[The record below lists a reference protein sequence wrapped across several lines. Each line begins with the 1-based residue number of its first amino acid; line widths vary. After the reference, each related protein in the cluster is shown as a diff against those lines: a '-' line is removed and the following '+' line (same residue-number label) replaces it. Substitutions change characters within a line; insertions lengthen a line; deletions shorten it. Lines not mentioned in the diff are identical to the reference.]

1 MPPLAFSLFL
11 AADIPVGG
19 GSGSLTL
26 LIIYVALAIGVSFLC
41 SVMEAVLLSV
51 TPAYIGAL
59 EGGNPTAAERLK
71 ALKADVDRPL
81 AAILTLNTVA
91 HTIGAAGAGAE
102 AAAYFGNA
110 YVGIFSA
117 ILTLGILVLSEIIP
131 KTLGAVYWRALAPG
145 VGRLLRPLIW
155 VLYPLVVLSQWITKL
170 IARGEK
176 ENQVSR
182 AEFAALATLGA
193 EEGVFNSQESRILQ
207 SLLRFNELVARD
219 VMTPRTVMVAF
230 PTTKPVREINDA
242 QLRFSRFPIFEE
254 NRDHVTGYALRSDI
268 LRTVAEDRGDT
279 PVGQIQRDVLTVP
292 EMLPLPRLFE
302 RFLERKE
309 HLALVVDEYGGTQG
323 IATMEDVV
331 ETLLGLEIVDEAD
344 TVHDMQVL
352 ARERWVERAR
362 ALGLL
367 DETSE
372 EELVETMKERDA
384 GVKYGITGG
393 VAPKTTS
400 VADEADEAKA
410 DETETSK
417 KAE

>member
-1 MPPLAFSLFL
+1 MPPLAFSLLL
-11 AADIPVGG
+11 AVDIPMGQ

-26 LIIYVALAIGVSFLC
+26 LIIYIALAIGVSFLC

-51 TPAYIGAL
+51 TPAYVGAL
-59 EGGNPTAAERLK
+59 EEGNPTAAARLK
-71 ALKADVDRPL
+71 TLKTDVDRPL

-117 ILTLGILVLSEIIP
+117 ILTLGILILSEIIP
-131 KTLGAVYWRALAPG
+131 KTLGAVHWRALAPL
-145 VGRLLRPLIW
+145 VARVLRPLIW

-170 IARGEK
+170 MSRGEK

-193 EEGVFNSQESRILQ
+193 EEGVFDPQESRILQ
-207 SLLRFNELVARD
+207 SLLRFNELAARD

-230 PTTKPVREINDA
+230 PATKPVREITNA

-268 LRTVAEDRGDT
+268 LRTVAEDEGDR
-279 PVGQIQRDVLTVP
+279 PVSEIQRDLLTVP
-292 EMLPLPRLFE
+292 ETLPLPRLFE

-309 HLALVVDEYGGTQG
+309 HLALVIDEYGGTQG

-352 ARERWVERAR
+352 ARERWAERAR

-372 EELVETMKERDA
+372 AELAEALGERDA

-393 VAPKTTS
+393 VPPRATN
-400 VADEADEAKA
+400 VADDTGDANAPAKS
-410 DETETSK
+410 E
-417 KAE
+417 

>member
-1 MPPLAFSLFL
+1 M
-11 AADIPVGG
+11 
-19 GSGSLTL
+19 TL
-26 LIIYVALAIGVSFLC
+26 LILYVLLAIGVSFLC
-41 SVMEAVLLSV
+41 SIMEAVLLSI
-51 TPAYIGAL
+51 TPSYVAAL
-59 EGGNPTAAERLK
+59 EGEGSATGARIR
-71 ALKADVDRPL
+71 ALKKDIDRPL
-81 AAILTLNTVA
+81 AAILTLNTFA
-91 HTIGAAGAGAE
+91 HTLGAAGAGAQ
-102 AAAYFGNA
+102 AVVVFGDAYIGA
-110 YVGIFSA
+110 FSA
-117 ILTLGILVLSEIIP
+117 VLTLLILILSEIIP
-131 KTLGAVYWRALAPG
+131 KTLGAVYWRQLAGPMSA
-145 VGRLLRPLIW
+145 VIRPLIW
-155 VLYPLVVLSQWITKL
+155 VLYPLVWLSQLMTKL
-170 IARGEK
+170 LSRGHEEK
-176 ENQVSR
+176 QVNR

-193 EEGVFNSQESRILQ
+193 EEGVFDPQESRILQ
-207 SLLRFNELVARD
+207 SLLRFNDLVARD

-230 PTTKPVREINDA
+230 PSTKPVREISNTE
-242 QLRFSRFPIFEE
+242 LRFSRFPVFED
-254 NRDHVTGYALRSDI
+254 NRDHVTGYALRSEI

-279 PVGQIQRDVLTVP
+279 PVGEIQRDVLTVP

-302 RFLERKE
+302 RLLERKE

-344 TVHDMQVL
+344 TVQDMQVL

-372 EELVETMKERDA
+372 EELAETMKERDA

-400 VADEADEAKA
+400 IA
-410 DETETSK
+410 DETDEAEVPDEAETSR

>member
-1 MPPLAFSLFL
+1 MPPLAFAVYL
-11 AADIPVGG
+11 AADVPVGEG
-19 GSGSLTL
+19 TGSLTL
-26 LIIYVALAIGVSFLC
+26 LILYVTLAIGVSFLC

-59 EGGNPTAAERLK
+59 DEDNPTAAARLK
-71 ALKADVDRPL
+71 ALKTDVDRPL

-110 YVGIFSA
+110 YVGVFSA
-117 ILTLGILVLSEIIP
+117 VLTLGILILSEIIP
-131 KTLGAVYWRALAPG
+131 KTLGAVYWRGLAPLVSRVLG
-145 VGRLLRPLIW
+145 VTVLVLKYTGLIW
-155 VLYPLVVLSQWITKL
+155 LSQVITKL
-170 IARGEK
+170 IAGGKR

-182 AEFAALATLGA
+182 EELAALATLGA
-193 EEGVFNSQESRILQ
+193 EEGVFNPQESRILQ

-230 PTTKPVREINDA
+230 SNTKPVRAITNA
-242 QLRFSRFPIFEE
+242 QLRFSRFPVFEG

-279 PVGQIQRDVLTVP
+279 PVGEIQRDVLTVP
-292 EMLPLPRLFE
+292 ETLPLPRLFE
-302 RFLERKE
+302 RLLERKE

-323 IATMEDVV
+323 LATMEDVV

-367 DETSE
+367 DEVSE
-372 EELVETMKERDA
+372 KDLADAMGEREA

-393 VAPKTTS
+393 EPPRTTGIADASEKPK
-400 VADEADEAKA
+400 
-410 DETETSK
+410 
-417 KAE
+417 